1 MSALESGALFR
12 IRRVCYPSQLL
23 DLPTPG
29 EQRDVEPNFQ
39 ALRKEFP
46 VLERKTY
53 LNSGSY
59 GALANDVK
67 RAFEAYLEE
76 RLLTGANWDAWATK
90 NEAVRALTATLLHAA
105 PGEIAVTASVSAGL
119 NSLASAVDFS
129 GPRNKVVISD
139 FEFPTN
145 AQIWH
150 AQEPRGARV
159 VHVPPAPDG
168 YIPLESFAAAIDEQ
182 TQLVAITHVCYRNGA
197 KLDIPGIVRL
207 AHAKGA
213 KVLLDCYQS
222 VGSLDIDVKALDVDF
237 AAGGMLKYLLGT
249 AGIGF
254 LYARETFIESLVP
267 TNSGWFA
274 QADIAAMDITANR
287 PASNARRF
295 EAGTPAVV
303 NCYAAEAG
311 LKFLLAVGTP
321 AIEKRNYALTRR
333 CMQRLEE
340 IGWPSITPTQDE
352 RRGATI
358 AVPSRD
364 CGGLSAQLMKRDIVT
379 SPRDGNVR
387 ASFHFYNDEDDVESF
402 IAAMKDLRGS
412 FGVR

>member
-1 MSALESGALFR
+1 
-12 IRRVCYPSQLL
+12 
-23 DLPTPG
+23 
-29 EQRDVEPNFQ
+29 VEPNFQ

-76 RLLTGANWDAWATK
+76 RLLTGANWDAWITK
-90 NEAVRALTATLLHAA
+90 NESVRALTATLLRAA
-105 PGEIAVTASVSAGL
+105 PAEIAVTASVSAGL

-129 GPRNKVVISD
+129 GPRNTVVISD

-159 VHVPPAPDG
+159 LHVRSAPDG
-168 YIPLESFAAAIDEQ
+168 CIPVENFAAAIDEQ

-254 LYARETFIESLVP
+254 LYARESFIESLVP

-274 QADIAAMDITANR
+274 QADIAAMDISANR
-287 PASNARRF
+287 PAPNARRF

-340 IGWPSITPTQDE
+340 IGWPSITPTQNE
-352 RRGATI
+352 RRGATV

-364 CGGLSAQLMKRDIVT
+364 CGGLSAQLMTRDIVT

>member
-1 MSALESGALFR
+1 M
-12 IRRVCYPSQLL
+12 
-23 DLPTPG
+23 
-29 EQRDVEPNFQ
+29 EPNFQ
-39 ALRKEFP
+39 SLRKEFP

-59 GALANDVK
+59 CALANDVK
-67 RAFEAYLEE
+67 AAFEAYMED
-76 RLLTGANWDAWATK
+76 RLLVGANWDLWVTK
-90 NEAVRALTATLLHAA
+90 NESVRALTATLLHAA
-105 PGEIAVTASVSAGL
+105 PDEIAITASVSAGL
-119 NSLASAVDFS
+119 NALASAFDFS

-159 VHVPPAPDG
+159 VHVPRAADG
-168 YIPLESFAAAIDEQ
+168 YIPLQNFAEAIDEQ
-182 TQLVAITHVCYRNGA
+182 TQLVAITHVCFRNGA

-207 AHAKGA
+207 ARAKGA
-213 KVLLDCYQS
+213 RVLLDCYQS

-254 LYARETFIESLVP
+254 LYVRDSFTKSLVP

-274 QADIAAMDITANR
+274 QAEIGAMDITANR
-287 PASNARRF
+287 PAPNARRF

-352 RRGATI
+352 RRGATV
-358 AVPSRD
+358 AVPSRNSRV
-364 CGGLSAQLMKRDIVT
+364 LTAELMKRDIVT
-379 SPRDGNVR
+379 SHRDDNIR
-387 ASFHFYNDEDDVESF
+387 AAFHFYNDEGDIESF
-402 IAAMKDLRGS
+402 IAAMQDLRRLLS
-412 FGVR
+412 PETR

>member
-1 MSALESGALFR
+1 
-12 IRRVCYPSQLL
+12 
-23 DLPTPG
+23 
-29 EQRDVEPNFQ
+29 VEPNFQ

-76 RLLTGANWDAWATK
+76 RLLVGANWDAWITK
-90 NEAVRALTATLLHAA
+90 NESVRALTAALLHAA
-105 PGEIAVTASVSAGL
+105 PAEIAITASVSAGL
-119 NSLASAVDFS
+119 NALASAVDFS
-129 GPRNKVVISD
+129 GPRNKVVVSD

-159 VHVPPAPDG
+159 VHVRSAPDG
-168 YIPLESFAAAIDEQ
+168 YIPLENFAAAIDEQ

-207 AHAKGA
+207 AHAQGA

-254 LYARETFIESLVP
+254 LYARESFIGSLVP

-274 QADIAAMDITANR
+274 QADIAAMDISANR
-287 PASNARRF
+287 PAHNARRF

-303 NCYAAEAG
+303 NSYAAEAG
-311 LKFLLAVGTP
+311 LKFLLAIGTP
-321 AIEKRNYALTRR
+321 AIEKRNYAVTRR
-333 CMQRLEE
+333 CMQRLGE

-352 RRGATI
+352 RRGATV

-364 CGGLSAQLMKRDIVT
+364 CGGLSAELLKRDIVT

-387 ASFHFYNDEDDVESF
+387 ASFHFYNDEDDVECF
-402 IAAMKDLRGS
+402 IAAMKDLRGPFS
-412 FGVR
+412 PR

>member
-1 MSALESGALFR
+1 M
-12 IRRVCYPSQLL
+12 
-23 DLPTPG
+23 
-29 EQRDVEPNFQ
+29 EPNFQ

-46 VLERKTY
+46 VLGRKTY

-59 GALANDVK
+59 CALANDVK
-67 RAFEAYLEE
+67 AAFEAYMED
-76 RLLTGANWDAWATK
+76 RLLVGANWDVWVTK
-90 NEAVRALTATLLHAA
+90 NESVRALTATLLRAA
-105 PGEIAVTASVSAGL
+105 PDEIAVTASVSAGL
-119 NSLASAVDFS
+119 NALASAIDFS
-129 GPRNKVVISD
+129 GARNKVVISD

-159 VHVPPAPDG
+159 VHVPRAADG
-168 YIPLESFAAAIDEQ
+168 YIPLEHFAKAIDEE
-182 TQLVAITHVCYRNGA
+182 TQLVAITHVCFRNGA

-222 VGSLDIDVKALDVDF
+222 VGSLDIDVKALDLDF
-237 AAGGMLKYLLGT
+237 AVGGMLKYLLGT
-249 AGIGF
+249 AGIAF
-254 LYARETFIESLVP
+254 LYVRNSFIQSLVP

-274 QADIAAMDITANR
+274 QADVTAMDITANR
-287 PASNARRF
+287 PSPSARRF

-321 AIEKRNYALTRR
+321 AIGQRNYALTRR
-333 CMQRLEE
+333 CMQRLDET
-340 IGWPSITPTQDE
+340 GWPSVTPAQDE
-352 RRGATI
+352 RRGATV

-364 CGGLSAQLMKRDIVT
+364 AGGLAKELMKRDIVT
-379 SPRDGNVR
+379 SHRDDNVR
-387 ASFHFYNDEDDVESF
+387 ASFHFYNNDDDVNSF
-402 IAAMKDLRGS
+402 IAAMKDLRGA
-412 FGVR
+412 FAPR

>member
-1 MSALESGALFR
+1 
-12 IRRVCYPSQLL
+12 
-23 DLPTPG
+23 
-29 EQRDVEPNFQ
+29 
-39 ALRKEFP
+39 
-46 VLERKTY
+46 
-53 LNSGSY
+53 
-59 GALANDVK
+59 
-67 RAFEAYLEE
+67 
-76 RLLTGANWDAWATK
+76 
-90 NEAVRALTATLLHAA
+90 VRALTATLLHAG
-105 PGEIAVTASVSAGL
+105 PDEIAVTASVSAGL
-119 NSLASAVDFS
+119 NALASALDFS
-129 GPRNKVVISD
+129 GTRNKVVVSD

-159 VHVPPAPDG
+159 VHVPQAADG
-168 YIPLESFAAAIDEQ
+168 YIPWDNFAEAIDEQ

-207 AHAKGA
+207 AHARGA

-254 LYARETFIESLVP
+254 LYARESFIQSLVP
-267 TNSGWFA
+267 TNSGWLA

-287 PASNARRF
+287 PARNARRF

-333 CMQRLEE
+333 CMQGLEV
-340 IGWPSITPTQDE
+340 IGWPSITPTQNE
-352 RRGATI
+352 RRGATV

-364 CGGLSAQLMKRDIVT
+364 CGRLSAELMKRDIVT
-379 SPRDGNVR
+379 SHRDDNVR
-387 ASFHFYNDEDDVESF
+387 ASFHFYNDEDDVQSF

-412 FGVR
+412 CGPR

>member
-1 MSALESGALFR
+1 LE
-12 IRRVCYPSQLL
+12 
-23 DLPTPG
+23 D
-29 EQRDVEPNFQ
+29 
-39 ALRKEFP
+39 
-46 VLERKTY
+46 
-53 LNSGSY
+53 
-59 GALANDVK
+59 
-67 RAFEAYLEE
+67 
-76 RLLTGANWDAWATK
+76 RLLNGANWDAWITK
-90 NEAVRALTATLLHAA
+90 NESVRALTATLLHAV
-105 PGEIAVTASVSAGL
+105 PDEIAITASVSAGL
-119 NSLASAVDFS
+119 NALASAIDFS
-129 GPRNKVVISD
+129 GPRDQVVVSD

-159 VHVPPAPDG
+159 VHVPCAPDG
-168 YIPLESFAAAIDEQ
+168 YIPLEHFAAAIDEH

-254 LYARETFIESLVP
+254 LYARESFIQSLVP
-267 TNSGWFA
+267 TNSGWLA

-287 PASNARRF
+287 PARNARRF

-333 CMQRLEE
+333 CMQGLEE
-340 IGWPSITPTQDE
+340 IGWPSITPTQNE
-352 RRGATI
+352 RRGATV

-364 CGGLSAQLMKRDIVT
+364 CGRLSAELMKRDIVT
-379 SPRDGNVR
+379 SHRDDNVR
-387 ASFHFYNDEDDVESF
+387 ASFHFYNDEDDVQSF

-412 FGVR
+412 CGPR

>member
-1 MSALESGALFR
+1 MRQES
-12 IRRVCYPSQLL
+12 
-23 DLPTPG
+23 D
-29 EQRDVEPNFQ
+29 DMEPNFA

-59 GALANDVK
+59 CALANDVK
-67 RAFEAYLEE
+67 AAFEGYMED
-76 RLLTGANWDAWATK
+76 RLLVGANWDVWITK
-90 NEAVRALTATLLHAA
+90 NESVRALTAQLLHAA
-105 PGEIAVTASVSAGL
+105 PDEIAVTASVSAGL
-119 NSLASAVDFS
+119 NSLASALDFS
-129 GPRNKVVISD
+129 GARNKVVISD

-159 VHVPPAPDG
+159 VHVPRAADG
-168 YIPLESFAAAIDEQ
+168 YIPVENFAKAIDEQ
-182 TQLVAITHVCYRNGA
+182 TKLVAITHVCFRNGA

-207 AHAKGA
+207 ARAKGA
-213 KVLLDCYQS
+213 LVLLDCYQS

-254 LYARETFIESLVP
+254 LYVRDSFTKTLVP

-274 QADIAAMDITANR
+274 QTNIAAMDITANR
-287 PASNARRF
+287 PAPNARRF

-303 NCYAAEAG
+303 NAYAAEAG
-311 LKFLLAVGTP
+311 LKFLLSVGTP
-321 AIEKRNYALTRR
+321 AIERRNYALTQL
-333 CMQRLEE
+333 CMRKLQE
-340 IGWPSITPTQDE
+340 IGWPSITPTSND
-352 RRGATI
+352 RRGATV

-364 CGGLSAQLMKRDIVT
+364 SGGLSKELMKRDIVT
-379 SPRDGNVR
+379 SHRDDNVR
-387 ASFHFYNDEDDVESF
+387 ASFHFYNNEDDVESF
-402 IAAMKDLRGS
+402 IEAMTDLRGS
-412 FGVR
+412 FSPR